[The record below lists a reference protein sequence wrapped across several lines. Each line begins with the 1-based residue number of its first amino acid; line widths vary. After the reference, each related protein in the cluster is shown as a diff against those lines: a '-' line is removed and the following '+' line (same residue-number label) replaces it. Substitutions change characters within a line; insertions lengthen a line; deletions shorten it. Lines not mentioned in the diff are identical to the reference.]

1 MTGRQFSPIGTGSS
15 AYVHESPRQGVEG
28 QRLLAYDYRQEPT
41 ARKNNVTVRYAS
53 LVRSGQ
59 HTSRSFGPIL
69 KQHWVTL
76 ALFAFTV
83 LFAVAV
89 FWYIFE
95 ILTSTN
101 PAIGNLPVPSPSV
114 TLLIVTILSQLL
126 VLFSH
131 LLMVRILDVLRWR
144 LVSRKAGVDALTFFV
159 LGSATSLT
167 GAFNLARRTRGWT
180 RFWSGQ
186 KSAAYPLSLST
197 C

>member
-1 MTGRQFSPIGTGSS
+1 MQSS
-15 AYVHESPRQGVEG
+15 ESVSGYQSSHQDVEDQG
-28 QRLLAYDYRQEPT
+28 LLHDYRHEPK
-41 ARKNNVTVRYAS
+41 AQKNNVTARYLS
-53 LVRSGQ
+53 VIGGRQRPQRL
-59 HTSRSFGPIL
+59 SFHL
-69 KQHWVTL
+69 LNQHWATL

-89 FWYIFE
+89 LWYIFE

-114 TLLIVTILSQLL
+114 TLLIITILSQLL

-144 LVSRKAGVDALTFFV
+144 LVSRNGGVDALTFFV

-167 GAFNLARRTRGWT
+167 GAFNLARKSRGWR

-186 KSAAYPLSLST
+186 KSAALSPQPFNDLT
-197 C
+197 KF